1 MPPCHLC
8 SPGDFLPLGPRSR
21 LLTVLLPYIP
31 TALPSVIHLACDSHA
46 ESLKW
51 IPKSKM
57 APITSKL
64 LCGLAHSIFFIKAT
78 PPSLSKLHVYN
89 FNTQHFLSNFRFHRC
104 SHASSWE
111 SLPSCLGYPF
121 CPTRSE
127 VENHFLMEGVPT
139 HRDET
144 GSLSC
149 QCLQHASWCITI
161 YSSIY

>member
-21 LLTVLLPYIP
+21 LLTVLLPYTP

-78 PPSLSKLHVYN
+78 LPSLSKLHVYN
-89 FNTQHFLSNFRFHRC
+89 FNTQHFLSSFRFHRC

-111 SLPSCLGYPF
+111 SLHPALAIPSVPPGLRLKVTF
-121 CPTRSE
+121 LWKASLPTE
-127 VENHFLMEGVPT
+127 MKQGL
-139 HRDET
+139 
-144 GSLSC
+144 SLVSVYNM
-149 QCLQHASWCITI
+149 HHGA
-161 YSSIY
+161 